1 MSISE
6 IVSKYIASYVTL
18 AFFWLGT
25 FYIFW
30 PAQVKTLY
38 TSISNGFNSISVKNI
53 KKNMSES
60 PFRDRIKKE
69 QTLRNQRMN
78 QKLRLL
84 SQELAASEF
93 SKELKNIC
101 RKVWLCQE

>member
-6 IVSKYIASYVTL
+6 TVSKSIASYVML

-38 TSISNGFNSISVKNI
+38 VSISNGFNSISVKNI
-53 KKNMSES
+53 KKSVSES
-60 PFRDRIKKE
+60 PFRARIKKE
-69 QTLRNQRMN
+69 QTLRNHKMN
-78 QKLRLL
+78 QKMRLL
-84 SQELAASEF
+84 SQELAANEF
-93 SKELKNIC
+93 GKNLKSIC
-101 RKVWLCQE
+101 RKVWLCRE